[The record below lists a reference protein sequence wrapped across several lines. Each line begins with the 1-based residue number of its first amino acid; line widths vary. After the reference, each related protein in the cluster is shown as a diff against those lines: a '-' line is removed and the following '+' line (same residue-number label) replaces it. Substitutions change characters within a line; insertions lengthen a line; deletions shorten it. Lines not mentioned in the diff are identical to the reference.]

1 MNPPTRLRHS
11 ALVLGILFLIGA
23 GVVFYILYTYTIN
36 LFKERLNEQLME
48 SSSQAMDKVDRIF
61 YERYLDQ
68 KAFASDP
75 VISSRNATPE
85 QITERLKTLQNLYP
99 FYASIAF
106 FDRNRIKIAGTSP
119 VEMGKEHPLTVYM
132 KDISEGK
139 DFVMGVSESKA
150 VKDVAFYFASVV
162 KDKDGSVIGVVSARM
177 TLETLHDV
185 ARETVGIRGSRK
197 DVKMDLVDKDGL
209 LLYSNYNKEG
219 ILKERFPDWEY
230 VKSRSAVAE
239 RMKTDKGTFY
249 RRGGIEDEIHVF
261 AHEPG
266 YRDFAGNGWTLI
278 LHVPA
283 KEALETTLEWRIVLL
298 YVGGVILILLA
309 FFYIVMLEEKKK

>member
-1 MNPPTRLRHS
+1 VNLLPRLKLPTLG
-11 ALVLGILFLIGA
+11 LGILFLIGA
-23 GVVFYILYTYTIN
+23 GVVFYILYTSTIN
-36 LFKERLNEQLME
+36 LFREKLNEQLLE
-48 SSSQAMDKVDRIF
+48 SSFHAMDKVDRIF
-61 YERYLDQ
+61 YERYLDL

-75 VISSRNATPE
+75 VISSRNAAPE
-85 QITERLKTLQNLYP
+85 KIEERLKTLQSQSP
-99 FYASIAF
+99 FYASISF

-119 VEMGKEHPLTVYM
+119 AEMGKEHPLTEYM
-132 KDISEGK
+132 KGISEGK

-162 KDKDGSVIGVVSARM
+162 REKDGSVLGVVSARM

-185 ARETVGIRGSRK
+185 AKEAVGVHGGRK
-197 DVKMDLVDKDGL
+197 DVKMDLVDRDGL
-209 LLYSNYNKEG
+209 LLYSNYNREG

-230 VKSRSAVAE
+230 VRNAAAE
-239 RMKTDKGTFY
+239 GKKREGGAFY
-249 RRGGIEDEIHVF
+249 RRGIEDEIHVF

-283 KEALETTLEWRIVLL
+283 KEAVETSLELRIVLL
-298 YVGGVILILLA
+298 YVGGVILVLLA
-309 FFYIVMLEEKKK
+309 FFFIIMLDEKKR